1 MIQCHDT
8 KPLVSSIVSIFLVC
22 SFTITLEIRFLS
34 ISFSLNLLGANA
46 HGTRC
51 AGEIAMEANNGKC
64 GVGVAFEASI
74 GGIKLLDGFVNDRVE
89 GEALGFKPEIVDI
102 YTASWGPPDDGKSL
116 EAPGR
121 LAREAIDRGI
131 KKVLMKKNLSIY
143 LVIMFMNIILLC

>member
-1 MIQCHDT
+1 M
-8 KPLVSSIVSIFLVC
+8 
-22 SFTITLEIRFLS
+22 ITLEIRSLFLC
-34 ISFSLNLLGANA
+34 FSYFLNFLGANA

-74 GGIKLLDGFVNDRVE
+74 GGIKLLDGLVNDRVE

-121 LAREAIDRGI
+121 LAKEAIDRGI
-131 KKVLMKKNLSIY
+131 SKVSIKKNLLIY
-143 LVIMFMNIILLC
+143 LVITIMNIISLCEIHNLDQSYLTKDIKM

>member
-1 MIQCHDT
+1 M
-8 KPLVSSIVSIFLVC
+8 
-22 SFTITLEIRFLS
+22 
-34 ISFSLNLLGANA
+34 NLLGANA

-89 GEALGFKPEIVDI
+89 GEALGFKSEIVDI

-143 LVIMFMNIILLC
+143 LVIMIMNIILLC